1 MNARN
6 RRFVVPL
13 VACLLFGIGV
23 TLAAVRTVTRYQTPG
38 STNPAT
44 QGMCDFHNGLYFPAT
59 ALLAGKSPYGQ
70 QYADEYPVSRQIP
83 FFSPVIL
90 VLHAPLTFLPL
101 PVADVLFFALSVV
114 LVIVLATLC
123 ANAAGVGIVGGGH
136 LGGNAGGRLTWIA
149 SIAAAIVFS
158 RSGHISLY
166 NGYFTIELA
175 LATIAAIHFA
185 KDRPVIS
192 AVALTLVSA
201 KPTFILPLGFLM
213 LARGNFKALSLGAA
227 ISLLG
232 AGLPMTYLAYHEG
245 IRATGSIDLAAGF
258 DKIVDDIGSAQQVHM
273 KTQDESPVDSWT
285 RLDALATVCK
295 WTGSDPGQIVHLAV
309 MMLIL
314 LWPMMILFY
323 QSRRG
328 LDDGVAGGTG
338 CLMLVTILTSLY
350 HQSYDAMVVVAPT
363 VGMLLACTEFWR
375 SVSPLTRG
383 VLGALMVVPAFNYL
397 STRSVL
403 TRLDLGDVGF
413 GVITSLSGVALMVAW
428 LVICVLLT
436 RRTIGSR
443 NRQTASGA
451 SDRRACA
458 LPLTRDT

>member
-1 MNARN
+1 MNVRN

-13 VACLLFGIGV
+13 VACLLFAIGV
-23 TLAAVRTVTRYQTPG
+23 TFAAVRTVTRYQTPG

-123 ANAAGVGIVGGGH
+123 VNAAGVGSRTGGAAG
-136 LGGNAGGRLTWIA
+136 AGGRLTWIA
-149 SIAAAIVFS
+149 SISAAIMFS

-185 KDRPVIS
+185 KDRPVVA

-213 LARGNFKALSLGAA
+213 LARGNYKALALGAT

-245 IRATGSIDLAAGF
+245 IRATGSIDMAAGF

-273 KTQDESPVDSWT
+273 QTQDESPVDSWT

-295 WTGSDPGQIVHLAV
+295 WTGSDPGQFVHLAV

-314 LWPMMILFY
+314 AWPMLILFY
-323 QSRRG
+323 RSRRG

-338 CLMLVTILTSLY
+338 CLMLVTLLTSLY
-350 HQSYDAMVVVAPT
+350 HQSYDAMIVVAPT
-363 VGMLLACTEFWR
+363 VGLLLACTDFWR
-375 SVSPLTRG
+375 SVSPSTRG
-383 VLGALMVVPAFNYL
+383 VLGALMVFPAFNYL
-397 STRSVL
+397 STRSFL
-403 TRLDLGDVGF
+403 TRLDLGEVGF
-413 GVITSLSGVALMVAW
+413 GVITSLSGVALMIAW
-428 LVICVLLT
+428 AVICVLFT
-436 RRTIGSR
+436 RYSIGR
-443 NRQTASGA
+443 WPAR
-451 SDRRACA
+451 
-458 LPLTRDT
+458 

>member
-1 MNARN
+1 MNTRN
-6 RRFVVPL
+6 RRLVMPL
-13 VACLLFGIGV
+13 VACLLFAIGV
-23 TLAAVRTVTRYQTPG
+23 AVTAARTVTRYQTPG
-38 STNPAT
+38 SSNPAT

-114 LVIVLATLC
+114 LVIALATLC
-123 ANAAGVGIVGGGH
+123 VNAAGVNTAGVNTVGGVTD
-136 LGGNAGGRLTWIA
+136 AGGRLTWIA

-175 LATIAAIHFA
+175 LATIAAIHYA
-185 KDRPVIS
+185 KDRPAVA

-213 LARGNFKALSLGAA
+213 LARGNYKALALGAA

-245 IRATGSIDLAAGF
+245 RRATGSIDMAAGF
-258 DKIVDDIGSAQQVHM
+258 DKIVDDIGAAQQVHM
-273 KTQDESPVDSWT
+273 QTQDESPVDSWT

-314 LWPMMILFY
+314 AWPMVILFY
-323 QSRRG
+323 RSRRG
-328 LDDGVAGGTG
+328 WDDGVAGGTG
-338 CLMLVTILTSLY
+338 CLMLVTLLTSLY
-350 HQSYDAMVVVAPT
+350 HQSYDAMIVVAPT
-363 VGMLLACTEFWR
+363 VGLLLASTDFWR
-375 SVSPLTRG
+375 SVSPSTRG
-383 VLGALMVVPAFNYL
+383 VLGALMVFPAFNYL
-397 STRSVL
+397 STRSFL
-403 TRLDLGDVGF
+403 TRLDLGDIGF
-413 GVITSLSGVALMVAW
+413 GLITSLSGVALMIAW
-428 LVICVLLT
+428 AVICVRFT
-436 RRTIGSR
+436 RYSIGPR
-443 NRQTASGA
+443 PAR
-451 SDRRACA
+451 
-458 LPLTRDT
+458 

>member
-1 MNARN
+1 MNVRN
-6 RRFVVPL
+6 GRVVVPL
-13 VACLLFGIGV
+13 VACLLLGIGV
-23 TLAAVRTVTRYQTPG
+23 ALAAVRTVTRYQTPG
-38 STNPAT
+38 SANPAT

-123 ANAAGVGIVGGGH
+123 VNAAGVNT
-136 LGGNAGGRLTWIA
+136 LGGVTDAGGRLTWIA

-185 KDRPVIS
+185 KDRPVAAAI
-192 AVALTLVSA
+192 ALTLVSA

-213 LARGNFKALSLGAA
+213 LARGNYKALSLGAA

-245 IRATGSIDLAAGF
+245 IRATGSIDMAAGF
-258 DKIVDDIGSAQQVHM
+258 NKIVDDIGTAQQVHM
-273 KTQDESPVDSWT
+273 QTQDESPVDSWT

-314 LWPMMILFY
+314 AWPMAILFY
-323 QSRRG
+323 RSRRG

-338 CLMLVTILTSLY
+338 CLMLITLLTSLY
-350 HQSYDAMVVVAPT
+350 HQSYDAVVVVAPT
-363 VGMLLACTEFWR
+363 VGLLLANTDFWR
-375 SVSPLTRG
+375 SVSPSTRG

-397 STRSVL
+397 STRSFL

-413 GVITSLSGVALMVAW
+413 GVITSLSGVALMIAW
-428 LVICVLLT
+428 AVICVLFT
-436 RRTIGSR
+436 RYSMGRWPAR
-443 NRQTASGA
+443 
-451 SDRRACA
+451 
-458 LPLTRDT
+458 

>member
-1 MNARN
+1 MTPRSRHVAAA
-6 RRFVVPL
+6 L
-13 VACLLFGIGV
+13 VACLLFGVGV
-23 TLAAVRTVTRYQTPG
+23 TLTAVRTVSRYQTPG
-38 STNPAT
+38 SSNPAT

-101 PVADVLFFALSVV
+101 PVADVLFFVISVL
-114 LVIVLATLC
+114 LVIVLAMLC
-123 ANAAGVGIVGGGH
+123 AKAAGVGRANGAAG
-136 LGGNAGGRLTWIA
+136 AGGRLTWVA

-185 KDRPVIS
+185 KDRPMTAAI
-192 AVALTLVSA
+192 ALTLVSA

-213 LARGNFKALSLGAA
+213 LARGNYKALGLGAA
-227 ISLLG
+227 ISVLG

-245 IRATGSIDLAAGF
+245 IRATGSIDMAAGL
-258 DKIVDDIGSAQQVHM
+258 DKIVDDIGTAQQVHM

-295 WTGSDPGQIVHLAV
+295 WTGSDPGQMVHLAV

-314 LWPMMILFY
+314 AWPMVILFY
-323 QSRRG
+323 RSRHG

-338 CLMLVTILTSLY
+338 CLMLVATLTSLY

-363 VGMLLACTEFWR
+363 VGLLLASTEFWR
-375 SVSPLTRG
+375 SVSPSTRG
-383 VLGALMVVPAFNYL
+383 VLGALMVFPAFNYL
-397 STRSVL
+397 STRSFL
-403 TRLDLGDVGF
+403 TRLDLGDIGF
-413 GVITSLSGVALMVAW
+413 GVITSLSGVALMIAW
-428 LVICVLLT
+428 AVICVLLT
-436 RRTIGSR
+436 RRMIGPR
-443 NRQTASGA
+443 NRPSASG
-451 SDRRACA
+451 
-458 LPLTRDT
+458 PVIG